1 MIYVSLISYTPDPER
16 TNAAAIRISTSPVSA
31 TAITMKTMAETTF
44 QPLNIYNWPEISGST
59 IPASPL
65 TSMVEAE

>member
-44 QPLNIYNWPEISGST
+44 QPLNIWIDNTRFTPHVHGGSRVKT
-59 IPASPL
+59 ANR
-65 TSMVEAE
+65 E